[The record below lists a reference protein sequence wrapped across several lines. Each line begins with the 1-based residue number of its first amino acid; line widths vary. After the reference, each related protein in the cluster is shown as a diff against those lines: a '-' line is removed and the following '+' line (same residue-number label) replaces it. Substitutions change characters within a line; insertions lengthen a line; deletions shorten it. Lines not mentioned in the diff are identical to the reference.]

1 MIKKITLSIP
11 EISCSHCTDSINAA
25 LRELDGIQSVE
36 SSVEKKQTTVE
47 FASEIISEGAIIEI
61 IDDIGFAAEVMI
73 Q

>member
-11 EISCSHCTDSINAA
+11 EISCSHCTSSIDAA
-25 LRELDGIQSVE
+25 LRELDGIQAVE

-61 IDDIGFAAEVMI
+61 IDDIGFAAEVMT